1 MDVLACLHCARLLTP
16 CQHNLHILLTCSFGS
31 VYLVGMKPDRKHL
44 GVRVQQW
51 TIDAVRAVAREY
63 QITYGEALEKIVATA
78 KPILLEGPKEP
89 TR

>member
-1 MDVLACLHCARLLTP
+1 
-16 CQHNLHILLTCSFGS
+16 
-31 VYLVGMKPDRKHL
+31 MKPDRKHL

-78 KPILLEGPKEP
+78 TPILLAGLKEP

>member
-1 MDVLACLHCARLLTP
+1 MAKYKPA
-16 CQHNLHILLTCSFGS
+16 
-31 VYLVGMKPDRKHL
+31 MKPDRKHL

-63 QITYGEALEKIVATA
+63 QITYGEALEKIVTVA
-78 KPILLEGPKEP
+78 KPILLEGLQEP

>member
-1 MDVLACLHCARLLTP
+1 MAKYKPT
-16 CQHNLHILLTCSFGS
+16 
-31 VYLVGMKPDRKHL
+31 MKPDRKHL

-63 QITYGEALEKIVATA
+63 QITYGEALEKIVTVA
-78 KPILLEGPKEP
+78 KPVLLEGLKEP